1 MNLRSDLSPSI
12 SIMDLLGSI
21 MGSMSAPP
29 GLSQKEKDK
38 RKKMREMQKK
48 VIAWNNF
55 R

>member
-1 MNLRSDLSPSI
+1 
-12 SIMDLLGSI
+12 MDLLGSI

-48 VIAWNNF
+48 VIAS
-55 R
+55 RIILP